1 MSFVINPMKRLKWGF
16 IPRKRIVEEF
26 GDSNDTSIDEVVI
39 VEENGEIDEKKSVST
54 DNNSSEKNLDRND
67 VEIEY
72 RDEKNRKWWKFFD
85 EYEYRV
91 NKNVRSKH
99 KWYKWFNETDT
110 PAERKLIMKLDILLT
125 FYSLMAYWV
134 KYLDQTNL
142 NNAYIGGM
150 KEGLGMEGNDLVNT
164 QVMFN
169 VGNIVFQIPF
179 MYLLYAAP
187 LNFVLPSLD
196 ICWSILTVCLFRSGN
211 VKGLKAI
218 RFFIG
223 AFEAPSYLAYQY
235 LFGSW
240 YKVDEIARRS
250 MVYYFGQYLG
260 LLTSGL
266 LSGAIE
272 DSLNG
277 KNGLAA
283 WQWIF
288 IVDGIVS
295 IAVGVIGFY
304 LLPGT
309 PSECYSIFLTDD
321 EIRLARSRLKENKTE
336 VNPKKN
342 VSDLFDLD
350 LWKSILSSWEIYV
363 LSLWNMFCWNNNNG
377 SSGAYALWIDSL
389 HRYGEGEK
397 QRMTSLT
404 PGLGLI
410 WLLLTCCYA
419 DLFHSRW
426 LAIIFSQVFNLT
438 GNIILAVWNVP
449 ERSKWF
455 AWCLQYFGWAMAPVL
470 YSWQNDICRRDAR
483 KRAVILV
490 SMNIL
495 AQASTAWMSVIV
507 WKTVEAPRYLKGFT
521 FTACCAFLLCLWTFV
536 VLYFYK
542 RTEKKH
548 AKDNGIILYNS
559 DKLTESDPEMIQIKT
574 QDNK

>member
-1 MSFVINPMKRLKWGF
+1 MSGKGLKWGF
-16 IPRKRIVEEF
+16 IPRKRIVEDFQNTE
-26 GDSNDTSIDEVVI
+26 NNSIDKIVI
-39 VEENGEIDEKKSVST
+39 TDKVDDKEK
-54 DNNSSEKNLDRND
+54 DNSSDNSSLNLGSQKDSEEKSQDDQL
-67 VEIEY
+67 EY

-85 EYEYRV
+85 EYEYRA
-91 NKNVRSKH
+91 NKRARSNR
-99 KWYKWFNETDT
+99 KWYKWFNESDS

-150 KEGLGMEGNDLVNT
+150 DQGLNMKGNDLVNT
-164 QVMFN
+164 QVMFT

-179 MYLLYAAP
+179 MYILYAAP

-196 ICWSILTVCLFRSGN
+196 LCWSILTICLYRSGN
-211 VKGLKAI
+211 VQGLKAI

-250 MVYYFGQYLG
+250 MVYYLGQYLG

-277 KNGLAA
+277 RNGLEA

-288 IVDGIVS
+288 IVDGIIS
-295 IAVGVIGFY
+295 LAVGFIGFY
-304 LLPGT
+304 VLPGT
-309 PSECYSIFLTDD
+309 PNDCYSLFLSDD
-321 EIRLARSRLKENKTE
+321 EIRLARSRLKDNNTQTD
-336 VNPKKN
+336 PKKT

-350 LWKSILSSWEIYV
+350 LWKSILTSWEIYI
-363 LSLWNMFCWNNNNG
+363 LSLWNIFCWNNNNG
-377 SSGAYALWIDSL
+377 TSGAYALWLKSL
-389 HRYGEGEK
+389 ERYGPGML
-397 QRMTSLT
+397 QRMTAMT
-404 PGLGLI
+404 PGLGLL
-410 WLLLTCCYA
+410 WLILTCCYA

-426 LAIIFSQVFNLT
+426 QAIIFSQVFNFT
-438 GNIILAVWNVP
+438 GNVLLAAWDIP
-449 ERSKWF
+449 EKAKWF
-455 AWCLQYFGWAMAPVL
+455 AWCMQYFGWAMAPVL

-483 KRAVILV
+483 KRAVVLV
-490 SMNIL
+490 TMNML
-495 AQASTAWMSVIV
+495 AQSTTAWTSVLV
-507 WKTVEAPRYLKGFT
+507 WKTVEAPRFLKGYT
-521 FTACCAFLLCLWTFV
+521 FTACCAFMLCAWTFV

-548 AKDNGIILYNS
+548 AKENGIIIFNS
-559 DKLTESDPEMIQIKT
+559 DKDGDLEVAR
-574 QDNK
+574 N